1 MYRLLLGS
9 LISLGTVACSEQPAD
24 VADFGAGHV
33 VQMVVS
39 AEKECA
45 AHDYQSISDCA
56 ESTGNKA
63 ARLASLRA
71 QDTYKI
77 FQEACYES
85 LGMSKCEALVEKSY
99 SEAKKR

>member
-9 LISLGTVACSEQPAD
+9 LISLGAAACSEQPAD
-24 VADFGAGHV
+24 VADFGAGYV
-33 VQMVVS
+33 VQMVVL

-45 AHDYQSISDCA
+45 AYDYQSISDCA
-56 ESTGNKA
+56 ESTDNKA

-77 FQEACYES
+77 FQEGCYES
-85 LGMSKCEALVEKSY
+85 IGMSKCEALVEQAY
-99 SEAKKR
+99 REAKSR